1 MNKFGDN
8 KIVTRCVECDA
19 CERHPIS
26 NEGRWLVCTEVK
38 SEEPY
43 KTDEGI
49 KNDKLILSYEHEHEA
64 EKQTIPDW
72 CPRLNTQRLVVNH
85 CILCPHHRSCQV
97 LDDSKWLLCKKVT
110 GEKVHKLKGSGEL
123 TSDRFILAFDD
134 ENDAIDKLIPDW
146 CPFYKDGSA
155 VLIE

>member
-8 KIVTRCVECDA
+8 KIVTRCIECDA

-38 SEEPY
+38 SEESY

-49 KNDKLILSYEHEHEA
+49 KNDKLILSYEHEYEA

-85 CILCPHHRSCQV
+85 CILCPHHGYGYSQT
-97 LDDSKWLLCKKVT
+97 LDPKYLLCRKV
-110 GEKVHKLKGSGEL
+110 KQKIIFPYK
-123 TSDRFILAFDD
+123 DD
-134 ENDAIDKLIPDW
+134 NDALERPIPDW
-146 CPFYKDGSA
+146 CPFYNNGSA